1 MLGIGIDFG
10 TSNSS
15 AAIYDG
21 RSLRYVD
28 VDPVGPDREVMP
40 TALYLDRSLRAKVG
54 KNAISAYMRENEGR
68 AVALEREAVGE
79 IEITVAGGAE
89 EERYEGPNSQGGTI
103 TDNVQVFALTDR
115 ALPGRLFRGLKRW
128 LGNSALE
135 RVRVFDKSYRIVAL
149 ITPILQ
155 QLRQATARRAGSGR
169 SAINVGRPVRFEGRG
184 PDADDVASRRLLE
197 ACGYAGL
204 CHPNLTPEP
213 VAAALSFLHKSDPGS
228 DQTIVAFDFGGGT
241 LDLSV
246 VRALGGRFELLAT
259 TGIAIGGDA
268 IDRAIYRDVIFPELG
283 RGALVRVPIGPDL
296 VTTEFHFDPF
306 AERLLNWP
314 LAYELNRAELREQI
328 VQGIREGGGTARRLG
343 RLYQLVTR
351 NQSYR
356 VFQAVE
362 RAKVELSSAKRAA
375 LNVPELDLSVSL
387 TRARFEKTLRPFLR
401 EIRQCVQTVLAR
413 ARLGPEDIT
422 RVVRT
427 GGSSRIPAV
436 VRLLEEIFGGRVVE
450 HDPFTS
456 IAAGLALAS
465 FHGYIPPAG
474 RVATG

>member
-21 RSLRYVD
+21 RSLRYVE
-28 VDPVGPDREVMP
+28 VDPAGPEREVMP
-40 TALYLDRSLRAKVG
+40 TALYLDRSLRAEVG
-54 KNAISAYMRENEGR
+54 NSAIAAYVRENEGR
-68 AVALEREAVGE
+68 TIALEPEAVGQ
-79 IEITVAGGAE
+79 IEITVAGGE
-89 EERYEGPNSQGGTI
+89 NEERFEGPNSEGGSI

-115 ALPGRLFRGLKRW
+115 AMPGRLFRGLKRW
-128 LGNSALE
+128 LGNRELE
-135 RVRVFDKSYRIVAL
+135 RVRVFDKNYRIVAL
-149 ITPILQ
+149 ITPILL
-155 QLRQATARRAGSGR
+155 QLQQATSRRAGSR
-169 SAINVGRPVRFEGRG
+169 RAAIHVGRPVRFEGRG
-184 PDADDVASRRLLE
+184 ADVNDVACERLLE

-204 CHPNLTPEP
+204 RHPRLTPEP
-213 VAAALSFLHKSDPGS
+213 VAAALSFLHQSEPDP
-228 DQTIVAFDFGGGT
+228 DQTILAFDFGGGT
-241 LDLSV
+241 LDLGV
-246 VRALGGRFELLAT
+246 VRAPRGRFELLAT
-259 TGIAIGGDA
+259 TGIPIGGDA
-268 IDRAIYRDVIFPELG
+268 IDRAIYRDVVFPELG
-283 RGALVRVPIGPDL
+283 RGALVRVPIGPEL

-306 AERLLNWP
+306 AKRLLNWP

-328 VQGIREGGGTARRLG
+328 VQGIREGGDTARRLH
-343 RLYQLVTR
+343 RLYQLVTH
-351 NQSYR
+351 NQAYH

-362 RAKVELSSAKRAA
+362 RAKVELSSAGRASVD
-375 LNVPELDLSVSL
+375 VPELDLSVSL
-387 TRARFEKTLRPFLR
+387 SRARFEKTLGPFLK
-401 EIRQCVQTVLAR
+401 EIRECVETVLAR
-413 ARLGPEDIT
+413 ARLGPDAIT

-465 FHGYIPPAG
+465 FHGYVSPAE

>member
-21 RSLRYVD
+21 GSLRYVD
-28 VDPVGPDREVMP
+28 VEPVGPEREVMP
-40 TALYLDRSLRAKVG
+40 TALYLDRSLRAEVG

-68 AVALEREAVGE
+68 AIALEREVVGE

-155 QLRQATARRAGSGR
+155 QLQQATARCAGSGR
-169 SAINVGRPVRFEGRG
+169 RAINVGRPVRFEGRG
-184 PDADDVASRRLLE
+184 ADADDVACGRLLE

-204 CHPNLTPEP
+204 RHPNLTPEP
-213 VAAALSFLHKSDPGS
+213 VAATLSFLHQSDPDA
-228 DQTIVAFDFGGGT
+228 DQTILAFDFGGGT

-259 TGIAIGGDA
+259 TGIPIGGDA
-268 IDRAIYRDVIFPELG
+268 IDRAVYRDVIFPELG
-283 RGALVRVPIGPDL
+283 RGSLVRVPIGPDL
-296 VTTEFHFDPF
+296 VTAEFYFDPF

-328 VQGIREGGGTARRLG
+328 VQGIREGGDTARRLG

-362 RAKVELSSAKRAA
+362 RAKVELSGARRAA
-375 LNVPELDLSVSL
+375 LDVPELDLSVSL
-387 TRARFEKTLRPFLR
+387 TRARFEKTLEPFLR
-401 EIRQCVQTVLAR
+401 EIRQCVETLLAR
-413 ARLGPEDIT
+413 AQLGPEDIT

-436 VRLLEEIFGGRVVE
+436 VRLLEEIFCGRVVE

-456 IAAGLALAS
+456 IAAVLALAS
-465 FHGYIPPAG
+465 FHGYASTAE
-474 RVATG
+474 RKATG